1 MPGGDVKTAH
11 WEQCAVEY
19 VHLLAHA
26 ADDADGLAEV
36 YLSMPRRMRLDLF
49 VAVPTEVAPVVR
61 TDSPLG

>member
-1 MPGGDVKTAH
+1 
-11 WEQCAVEY
+11 

-49 VAVPTEVAPVVR
+49 VAVPTFAADPH
-61 TDSPLG
+61 